1 MYRLTDLY
9 KQIKEESTEP
19 SQLQYKIYCDMDG
32 VLTDFDENF
41 KSLNLK
47 NLSPDQYKSK
57 YGIEKFWDFIDI
69 DNKLKFWTEMKWMPD
84 GKELW
89 DAIKDKNPTILSAP
103 SKSPS
108 SRLGKR
114 LWIGNNIPGTPLI
127 LASAESKKNY
137 ARKDAILIDDRIS
150 NINDW
155 NNAGGIGILHTSTS
169 STLDKLSKYGL

>member
-9 KQIKEESTEP
+9 KQIKEESTET
-19 SQLQYKIYCDMDG
+19 SQPQYKIYCDMDG
-32 VLTDFDENF
+32 VLSDFEEHF
-41 KSLNLK
+41 KSLNTKKLTA
-47 NLSPDQYKSK
+47 DQYKNK

-69 DNKLKFWTEMKWMPD
+69 DNKLKFWVEMPWMPD

-89 DAIKDKNPTILSAP
+89 DAIKDKKPTILSAP

-114 LWIGNNIPGTPLI
+114 LWVQNNISGAPLI
-127 LASAESKKNY
+127 LAAAEKKKNY

-155 NNAGGIGILHTSTS
+155 NNSGGIGILHTSTA
-169 STLDKLSKYGL
+169 STLNKLSKYGL

>member
-19 SQLQYKIYCDMDG
+19 SQPQYKIYCDMDG

-57 YGIEKFWDFIDI
+57 YGIEKFWDCIDI

-169 STLDKLSKYGL
+169 STLTKLSKYGL

>member
-1 MYRLTDLY
+1 MYKLTDLY
-9 KQIKEESTEP
+9 KQIKEESTET
-19 SQLQYKIYCDMDG
+19 SQSQYKIYCDMDG
-32 VLTDFDENF
+32 VLTNFDEHF
-41 KSLNLK
+41 KFLNTNK
-47 NLSPDQYKSK
+47 LSPDQYKSK
-57 YGIEKFWDFIDI
+57 YGIEKFWNFIDI

-114 LWIGNNIPGTPLI
+114 LWIKNNIPGTPLI

-169 STLDKLSKYGL
+169 STLNKLSKYGL